1 MEISVE
7 ELNNYANLPPE
18 SKARFLEIKAEEEKE
33 KTAEDKKKNSPF
45 DNWLQ
50 VNNSKDAYKAES
62 WLIRESPIAY
72 QVLRF
77 LASEMD
83 NYNAIICSFKVMQ
96 EVLGYKRTSL
106 SNAVALLKEHKYLDV
121 KKSGASNVYLINK
134 ELYWKSYGKNHK
146 YAEFGAKI
154 ILAQSEQED
163 TVKTK
168 ATKHKTATLNKKG
181 KVKTT
186 TQTTVVATPDE
197 KKTEKFTVEDLEKNV
212 TTTDPEV
219 QNNAE
224 AMDTIQ
230 MVKDHYLYEDLS
242 DALAKLA

>member
-1 MEISVE
+1 MFSASLCREVKKMEISVE

-197 KKTEKFTVEDLEKNV
+197 KQTEKFTVEDLAN
-212 TTTDPEV
+212 
-219 QNNAE
+219 
-224 AMDTIQ
+224 
-230 MVKDHYLYEDLS
+230 
-242 DALAKLA
+242 ALAKLA